1 MPYETF
7 SGQNA
12 NFNYAMGLLLTHY
25 FFHMESEGKA
35 ARMTK
40 FLQGLHAGQQGEA
53 ALSPLLGGSTY
64 EKLEGD
70 VAAAWARM
78 GVNIRFGG

>member
-1 MPYETF
+1 
-7 SGQNA
+7 
-12 NFNYAMGLLLTHY
+12 
-25 FFHMESEGKA
+25 
-35 ARMTK
+35 MTK
-40 FLQGLHAGQQGEA
+40 FLQGLHAGKQGEA

-64 EKLEGD
+64 EKLESD